1 MQKIPTIRA
10 DYDGREIRRSMQTN
24 PTAGPESGDTG
35 EVKEQAS
42 ERTNLLEDVP
52 ETQLD
57 ALLPMLRGRSSKLF
71 VI

>member
-1 MQKIPTIRA
+1 
-10 DYDGREIRRSMQTN
+10 MQTN